1 MSMSISIVETHYEQ
15 WQCQGQFFLI
25 FHTNFND
32 NINFFLS
39 AKSMAIAMSIFLEI
53 AVNGKINVN
62 ILDVAYQCQFQWQYF
77 QKPQFN

>member
-1 MSMSISIVETHYEQ
+1 MSISNSIVETRYEQ
-15 WQCQGQFFLI
+15 WQCQGQLLI

-32 NINFFLS
+32 NINFFQS